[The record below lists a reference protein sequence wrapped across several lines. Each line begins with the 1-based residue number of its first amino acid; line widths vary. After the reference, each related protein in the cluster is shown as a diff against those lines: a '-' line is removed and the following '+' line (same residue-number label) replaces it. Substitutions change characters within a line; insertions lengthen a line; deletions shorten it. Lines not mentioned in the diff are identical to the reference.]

1 MRTVNPSLL
10 LLILVWVAILLP
22 GALRSRLRPS
32 PRASVGGFQRS
43 MDGLKVPQRG
53 VATHVPAANGQ
64 SNGQASNGQAMA
76 MSGTA
81 SAPHRAA
88 VRHEDPVI
96 MRRRRRTLR
105 LLSLTALALVAA
117 PLLGGPAW
125 LVAGSLL
132 ATSVTTVAILRRLK
146 LQRDAARTVLVSLDL
161 RRPAQPLVDE
171 ITGELVLAAGSS
183 GSAVRLP
190 SWRG

>member
-43 MDGLKVPQRG
+43 MDGLKVPQRV

-64 SNGQASNGQAMA
+64 ADGRAMGVG
-76 MSGTA
+76 MSATA
-81 SAPHRAA
+81 SGSRRAA
-88 VRHEDPVI
+88 VRHEDPVVA
-96 MRRRRRTLR
+96 RRRRRTLR
-105 LLSLTALALVAA
+105 LFSLTALALVAA
-117 PLLGGPAW
+117 PLLGGAVW

-132 ATSVTTVAILRRLK
+132 ATSVTTAAILRRIK

-171 ITGELVLAAGSS
+171 ITGELVVAAGSS
-183 GSAVRLP
+183 AAAVRLP